1 MRTGADVSSVDTVG
15 LVRESQRGVRS
26 VSVGVGIEDEEMD
39 LLYQVKE
46 ERELLL
52 REQELIERRMTLQ
65 RLIEKLEWLIAAR
78 R

>member
-1 MRTGADVSSVDTVG
+1 MSSVDTVG

-65 RLIEKLEWLIAAR
+65 KLIEKLEWLIAAR
-78 R
+78 G